1 MTARPPAG
9 GGMRFFR
16 LSRACREWSRAFPA
30 HFDEMRADIAG
41 LYAAHGATAT
51 ARFDLECAFF
61 LHWCME
67 IGLHNAR
74 AGAVDRWWAL
84 GRFDHGLSRLGRRLP
99 PQAAV
104 LAGDPMDSYRQR
116 YREALSKIRNVYV
129 RRPRNGGLEMPLT
142 PRLSTLFVRYTA
154 QTAGPI
160 PDALTQE
167 AHRRLT
173 AICERHVTGFMIA
186 TG

>member
-16 LSRACREWSRAFPA
+16 LSRACRTWDRAFPT
-30 HFDEMRADIAG
+30 HFDEMRADLTS
-41 LYAAHGATAT
+41 LYAAHGVAAT

-74 AGAVDRWWAL
+74 AGTVDRWWAL
-84 GRFDHGLSRLGRRLP
+84 GRFDHGLRRRLP

-104 LAGDPMDSYRQR
+104 LAGDPVASYRQR

-129 RRPRNGGLEMPLT
+129 GRPRDGGLEMPLT
-142 PRLSTLFVRYTA
+142 PRLSTLFLRYTA
-154 QTAGPI
+154 QTAGPV
-160 PDALTQE
+160 PDALARE

-173 AICERHVTGFMIA
+173 AICERHVTGFMTA
-186 TG
+186 AG